1 MRRLLNIF
9 GDVREGE
16 TGTTVLLLANIFIV
30 MVGSY
35 VCKTVREPLILAGGG
50 AELKSYAAAGQAVA
64 LMAFVPAYSWIA
76 SRVTRIKLLTGVTLF
91 FLLNVELFW
100 LAGRA
105 GLPHLGIAFFVW
117 VGVFNNAVVAQFWS
131 YGNDLFDR
139 LKGERLFPVIALG
152 AALGSPV
159 GAWFAKE
166 LFERG
171 VRPFTVLQ
179 GAAVCLVVSMLL
191 YWSVEF
197 LGQRRKEAPP
207 QRLEGRGGFALILNS
222 PYLGMICLLFLML
235 NLVNTTGEYI
245 LSKAVT
251 GHAAS
256 LVAALPAAEQDAA
269 KDSIIGAYYGNYFFW
284 VNILVIV
291 LQAFVASRLVRMFGM
306 AGALFALPCVALG
319 AYGVLATGASL
330 AVTRIAKTA
339 ENATDYSIM
348 NVARQMLW
356 LPTTRD
362 EKYKAK
368 QAADTFV
375 VRAGDVMAA
384 ALVWVGTTVLG
395 VGPREFAFANMV
407 LVCVWLALSYLLLRE
422 YRRRAT
428 DVAEAPA
435 A

>member
-1 MRRLLNIF
+1 
-9 GDVREGE
+9 
-16 TGTTVLLLANIFIV
+16 
-30 MVGSY
+30 
-35 VCKTVREPLILAGGG
+35 
-50 AELKSYAAAGQAVA
+50 
-64 LMAFVPAYSWIA
+64 
-76 SRVTRIKLLTGVTLF
+76 
-91 FLLNVELFW
+91 
-100 LAGRA
+100 
-105 GLPHLGIAFFVW
+105 
-117 VGVFNNAVVAQFWS
+117 
-131 YGNDLFDR
+131 
-139 LKGERLFPVIALG
+139 
-152 AALGSPV
+152 
-159 GAWFAKE
+159 
-166 LFERG
+166 
-171 VRPFTVLQ
+171 
-179 GAAVCLVVSMLL
+179 
-191 YWSVEF
+191 
-197 LGQRRKEAPP
+197 
-207 QRLEGRGGFALILNS
+207 
-222 PYLGMICLLFLML
+222 
-235 NLVNTTGEYI
+235 
-245 LSKAVT
+245 
-251 GHAAS
+251 
-256 LVAALPAAEQDAA
+256 
-269 KDSIIGAYYGNYFFW
+269 
-284 VNILVIV
+284 
-291 LQAFVASRLVRMFGM
+291 M